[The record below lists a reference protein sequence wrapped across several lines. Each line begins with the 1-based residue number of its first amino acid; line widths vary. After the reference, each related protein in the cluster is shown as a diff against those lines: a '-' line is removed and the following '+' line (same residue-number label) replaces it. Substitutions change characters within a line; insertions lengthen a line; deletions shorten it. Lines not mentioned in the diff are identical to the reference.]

1 MPVRRLPSNPNLDH
15 LKYQAKDLLNEH
27 AARTPGVAQR
37 IREFHP
43 GFDRATDAEI
53 FDAHLR
59 LSEAQ
64 LTIAREYG
72 FPSWARLKAHI
83 EKPALADQLRL
94 PHHERIEDATFR
106 RAVDLVDRGD
116 VAGLRAHLDQ
126 HPKLVDQRVTF
137 EGGNYFRNPTLL
149 EFVAENPVRRG
160 TLPDNIVEVAK
171 VILDAGAEPSAWN
184 QTLMLVSTGSVPR
197 QCGMQLRLIDLLCD
211 YGADPNSALHA
222 AALHGELESLN
233 ALIGRGG
240 RIDLPVAATLG
251 RIEEARRL
259 LPGSN
264 GEDRHLAF
272 ALAAQFGHVEMVRLL
287 LDAGEN
293 PNRYNPVGGHSH
305 TTPLH
310 QAAGAGHS
318 ELVRLLV
325 ERGARFDWKDILWQA
340 TPADWA
346 RHAGRT
352 EIEAYLRRQVGSDQM
367 GSEKKQIKT
376 NLGDE

>member
-1 MPVRRLPSNPNLDH
+1 
-15 LKYQAKDLLNEH
+15 
-27 AARTPGVAQR
+27 
-37 IREFHP
+37 
-43 GFDRATDAEI
+43 
-53 FDAHLR
+53 
-59 LSEAQ
+59 
-64 LTIAREYG
+64 
-72 FPSWARLKAHI
+72 
-83 EKPALADQLRL
+83 
-94 PHHERIEDATFR
+94 
-106 RAVDLVDRGD
+106 
-116 VAGLRAHLDQ
+116 
-126 HPKLVDQRVTF
+126 
-137 EGGNYFRNPTLL
+137 
-149 EFVAENPVRRG
+149 
-160 TLPDNIVEVAK
+160 
-171 VILDAGAEPSAWN
+171 
-184 QTLMLVSTGSVPR
+184 
-197 QCGMQLRLIDLLCD
+197 MQLRLIDLLCD

-222 AALHGELESLN
+222 AALHGELEALR

-240 RIDLPVAATLG
+240 RIDLPVAAALG
-251 RIEEARRL
+251 RIEEASRL

-352 EIEAYLRRQVGSDQM
+352 EIEAYLRRQVGSEKV

-376 NLGDE
+376 NLRDE